1 MTRRDIRIGSGE
13 LAGDGESIYSAFYKT
28 NENFKD
34 LFTAVAGFP
43 VDPGGGSTGPTGS
56 GTSLIISAT
65 GPTGV
70 GAGTL
75 WYDEVSGKTYVR
87 YSNSWVDA
95 NPSAIGP
102 TGSIGPTGPTG
113 RIGATGTTGPTGA
126 ASTVTGPTGWT
137 GPTGAASTVTG
148 PTGTTGPIGHIG
160 PTGTTGPTGNSV
172 VNQGINPP
180 TGPSANQL
188 WYDTTSG
195 KTYIYYNSVWVDSN
209 PNTVGPTGPA
219 GTDTPSIVKFYV
231 NPWMLDQG
239 YTETGSVNAPFKT
252 VAAALSHVNSLI
264 LSLTIQPNLFTP
276 VFIVLQGSITESIT
290 LTRGHVF
297 LVGDGSSIHAP
308 IYLTGTVTV
317 DASTYEQGFDDN
329 HFSIQGI
336 TVVAPLNG
344 VGIHFTGDVE
354 QQLYLQDVGLYA
366 SGTSGT
372 GLLMDNTSSN
382 IVNLVHGNNIKI
394 THIGSGDV
402 YCIDVVHGR
411 GDFWEVDTST
421 TGAEQVARVGS
432 GAALTFYNSLLNAD
446 GEVCLEAYGTG
457 SLYLFNCIIQNNN
470 TSDNYGIWLH
480 DSTSTATISNCY
492 FNIKGSTSNSRAVH
506 GITGSTLYYGGTIF
520 APSTNRKIDSVL
532 TLQPLSTNF
541 SLV

>member
-1 MTRRDIRIGSGE
+1 MTRQNINIGSGE
-13 LAGDGESIYSAFYKT
+13 LAGDGESIRTAFDKT
-28 NENFKD
+28 NQNFID
-34 LFTAVAGFP
+34 LYDITANSAALV
-43 VDPGGGSTGPTGS
+43 
-56 GTSLIISAT
+56 ISAT

-70 GAGTL
+70 TEGTL

-87 YSNSWVDA
+87 YSDSWIDA

-102 TGSIGPTGPTG
+102 TGTTGPTG
-113 RIGATGTTGPTGA
+113 IIGPTGTTGPTGA
-126 ASTVTGPTGWT
+126 NSTVPGPTGPRVTGPTGPASTVTGPTG
-137 GPTGAASTVTG
+137 PASTVTG
-148 PTGTTGPIGHIG
+148 PTGTTGPG
-160 PTGTTGPTGNSV
+160 TGV
-172 VNQGINPP
+172 VNQGVNPP
-180 TGPSANQL
+180 TGAAANQL

-195 KTYIYYNSVWVDSN
+195 KTYIYYNNLWVDSN

-411 GDFWEVDTST
+411 GDFWELDTST

-457 SLYLFNCIIQNNN
+457 FLYLFNCIIQNNN
-470 TSDNYGIWLH
+470 TSDSYGIWLH
-480 DSTSTATISNCY
+480 NSTSTATISNCY